1 MKRARLGACL
11 VLALCAPIVGCRST
25 PKEDPILALSS
36 EEAFE
41 EGRKLVEQKKYQR
54 AQEYFGHA
62 FQIAPNTPVGREA
75 LLLQA
80 EALYLEGGEDNYI
93 KAEAKY
99 RDFLNRFPTSDR
111 ADYAQYQLA
120 RSLEAR
126 MRKPDRDQSATRKA
140 QEAYEELLQLYP
152 TSEHVEDAEE
162 GIRRTRDSL
171 AEHEFLVGRYQL
183 RRGLADAAVSRF
195 EGLLEEYPRYAE
207 AAKVLHHLGRAYL
220 KLEEQEKARA
230 AFDRL
235 QEEYPQSEWAR
246 NVPKG
251 LRRVLPEEVR
261 S

>member
-1 MKRARLGACL
+1 MKRVRRDACL
-11 VLALCAPIVGCRST
+11 VLALCAPAVGCHST
-25 PKEDPILALSS
+25 PKEDPILELSS

-41 EGRKLVEQKKYQR
+41 EGQRLVEEKKYQR

-62 FQIAPNTPVGREA
+62 FQVAPNTPTGREA

-80 EALYLEGGEDNYI
+80 ETLYLIGGEDNYI

-126 MRKPDRDQSATRKA
+126 MRKPDRDQSATRQA
-140 QEAYEELLQLYP
+140 QEAYAQLLQLYP
-152 TSEHVEDAEE
+152 TSEHVEEAQE
-162 GIRRTRDSL
+162 GIERTRHSL

-183 RRGLADAAVSRF
+183 RRGLADAAVARF
-195 EGLLEEYPRYAE
+195 EGLLEEYPRYPE
-207 AAKVLHHLGRAYL
+207 TAKVLHHLGRAYL
-220 KLEEQEKARA
+220 ELDDEEKARA
-230 AFDRL
+230 AFERL
-235 QEEYPQSEWAR
+235 QDEYPQSEWAR
-246 NVPKG
+246 DVPKG
-251 LRRVLPEEVR
+251 LRRSPQEVR